1 MNNDR
6 GRLEFEMLLNNKRF
20 QQDLQ
25 RSKGLI
31 QNFGNSVSAQ
41 GKRIDNEFD
50 RMGNSIKS
58 GIEKAVGGAKSA
70 VLDLTKSML
79 GLSAVMGSGAMLK
92 GMYDDAK
99 EFSRQMR
106 IVSTISEEVSNDLQR
121 FKGAVLDICSQIAIA
136 PATAAEALYQI
147 NSAGHLGAAGL
158 DVLEASAKAAVAG
171 VTETSTAADAITT
184 VLNAYGM
191 ASTQATAISDKLFTT
206 VRLGKTTMG
215 ELGHSISQVAPV
227 AATFGI
233 SIDEVLAVVSELTK
247 QGVPTAT
254 AMTQIRSAITA
265 VTESLGDGAF
275 ATRTLLEA
283 FQEVNEKSKGSEN
296 ALKTDLGNIRALQAV
311 LMATGQH
318 ADETAQFI
326 DEIANSTGATEV
338 AFQKMNTTAGAQ
350 LTILKNNFLKE
361 FQEMGDG
368 MTSTLGGIATTLNGM
383 FDSGAMSVMISTLSK
398 LVIAYGVYKVTTV
411 AVHKANSIMYK
422 EQLAD
427 LQAVLVK
434 KDAEIAADL
443 QAAVAKGK
451 YTLAQAEEI
460 QATRLEVQEKIKG
473 LAITA
478 EQTRKEA
485 KLATARRMRFQAE
498 VSSTQA
504 EILAKEEE
512 IAACEAYGFTQTA
525 EGLRTERNI
534 LQKRLQVL
542 QGKLNIATRLEETK
556 VTKAAAAAQ
565 AYDTARTQAD
575 VAMKKQYVTWTSV
588 CTAVTKG
595 FRKALEGLKAAFA
608 TNPLGMA
615 ILGITLV
622 ASALTSFSD
631 SVDTASADVERFG
644 KKTADEIADFETL
657 IAVIKATSET
667 SKVHKDAVE
676 EVCKRYDEYNI
687 YIDKTKDI
695 TQQLIDKKE
704 EYIRLLKEESEEV
717 KKANILASYQ
727 DAYEAAGKSMTGS
740 LSKMFNDEWNGIFES
755 YFNKGE
761 AARAQLTIK
770 ENAEQVTA
778 IVSSVVKST
787 DNSAD
792 ALERIKQTL
801 IDTYEIP
808 PQVLDHFSDDF
819 VEILDTFYEKTDKL
833 KEGQERVAN
842 SMKKTS
848 SAQTEQTVITYSET
862 DSFKKLFDAVHD
874 TKKETEGLSK
884 TKGKVNVD
892 KTTVDEAMEQVKTLA
907 QELTSINDLQIT
919 IPEIDTMNL
928 ETVAHLIA
936 GITGGLMGGLKGLV
950 TPIDALN
957 SKVATAML
965 TRGGTD
971 KLIKEVNEYLE
982 TVTTGSK
989 EEADAL
995 AILAKLNAQK
1005 KKFDAMDGKG
1015 QKGKTAA
1022 ETAFEVEKAQLE
1034 TDKVLKENAE
1044 ATQKL
1049 RNSLAH
1055 EQEQNEI
1062 KLTDN
1067 HFEVKMRQLQLDQAK
1082 ENEELDQRL
1091 KDAIR
1096 AEKERQKKFF
1106 DAQEKEKKAANQHYA
1121 VRNFTE
1127 EDVDQGA
1134 VQAIID
1140 EYTEI
1145 QKQTAAL
1152 QAKQRQDLFREEL
1165 QELNSYLQEYGTYQ
1179 QQRLAIAEE
1188 YAEKIRKAQS
1198 LGERMRY
1205 EKEMSSKI
1213 AENKSS
1219 EISANIDWTGVFE
1232 GLGSVFHDTLA
1243 PVLADAKAFT
1253 KSDDFKRAGTSQQQA
1268 ILQSISQ
1275 MENALGQA
1283 NKVSFKK
1290 LGDETQKYLKI
1301 QEKLRIAQTMQT
1313 ASSDELK
1320 DATDAY
1326 NDALTGGTKDEQD
1339 NAKKRRDAAQIA
1351 YSTSQET
1358 VETLQAEATKT
1369 QQVITQTATNLQDGM
1384 DEVYSG
1390 MQGLASGGVASAYNG
1405 LIDLGKGM
1413 QKIKDFGDVGETM
1426 GKFADKLKNI
1436 PIVGWIASIIDLFK
1450 DGISVLIEGIGGA
1463 IFNAISGI
1471 ISDVLTG
1478 DLFVTLFETISEGL
1492 EKVLDSITY
1501 GGFSSLFGADGN
1513 ADEVNKLIEKNNES
1527 IEKLD
1532 TSINALTESIEDAK
1546 GGFAAVVDAE
1556 SAIRAAE
1563 RKTELTRENLK
1574 ARMGYHA
1581 AHHSN
1586 AYYWDLGARD
1596 YASINATLRDRGY
1609 EGEASVYSLED
1620 LLNLSPEALDAIRD
1634 YNPDM
1639 WAKMLEQ
1646 GKYNWDDYWEALA
1659 DCGGAVDE
1667 IKDKIHEITTQ
1678 TSFDS
1683 LRDSFMSALL
1693 DMDKGVSDF
1702 ADNFSEYMMKAVLN
1716 AKMAELLDDKLEKFY
1731 EEWAKR
1737 AEDEEGLT
1745 SDDIAYLQTM
1755 YNDIVD
1761 SGLQLRD
1768 EVASLTGYDQTTSQS
1783 STSKG
1788 LTGMTQDTA
1797 EELNGRFTA
1806 IQIDTSVIRETCAG
1820 INESMQ
1826 AVMATANESKSVLN
1840 EVRDLSLLSIGHLE
1854 SISKNTHEL
1863 YGISDLL
1870 TKIERKTREM

>member
-1 MNNDR
+1 MKTQD

-31 QNFGNSVSAQ
+31 QNFGNSVSSQ
-41 GKRIDNEFD
+41 GRRIDNEFD
-50 RMGNSIKS
+50 RMGNSIKT

-79 GLSAVMGSGAMLK
+79 GLSAVMGSGALLK

-106 IVSTISEEVSNDLQR
+106 IVSTISEEVANDLQR

-171 VTETSTAADAITT
+171 VTETATAADAITT

-191 ASTQATAISDKLFTT
+191 SANQATAVSDKLFTT
-206 VRLGKTTMG
+206 VRLGKTTMA

-275 ATRTLLEA
+275 ATRNLLEA
-283 FQEVNEKSKGSEN
+283 FEEVNEKSKGSEN

-318 ADETAQFI
+318 AGETAEFI
-326 DEIANSTGATEV
+326 SEIGNSAGATEV
-338 AFQKMNTTAGAQ
+338 AFQKMNSTASAQ

-368 MTSTLGGIATTLNGM
+368 MTSTLGGLASTLNGM
-383 FDSGAMSVMISTLSK
+383 FDSGAMSAFLSVLK
-398 LVIAYGVYKVTTV
+398 DVIIAYGVYKVTSM
-411 AVHKANSIMYK
+411 AVSKANSIMYK

-427 LQAVLVK
+427 LQAVLAGK
-434 KDAEIAADL
+434 ENEISADL
-443 QAAVAKGK
+443 RAAVAKGK
-451 YTLAQAEEI
+451 LTMEQAQEIQGMQLEI
-460 QATRLEVQEKIKG
+460 QARIRG
-473 LAITA
+473 LAITMKQA
-478 EQTRKEA
+478 QEEA
-485 KLATARRMRFQAE
+485 NLAVARRMRLQAE
-498 VSSTQA
+498 LASIQA
-504 EILAKEEE
+504 EIQAKEEE

-525 EGLRTERNI
+525 EGLRTELNT
-534 LQKRLQVL
+534 LQKKRQVT

-565 AYDTARTQAD
+565 TYETAKTQAD
-575 VAMKKQYVTWTSV
+575 VAMKKQYFTWSTL
-588 CTAVTKG
+588 CTKATKG
-595 FRKALEGLKAAFA
+595 FRKAIEGLKAAFA

-615 ILGITLV
+615 IMGITLI

-631 SVDTASADVERFG
+631 SIDTATSDVDRFG
-644 KKTADEIADFETL
+644 KKAADEIADINTL
-657 IAVIKATSET
+657 LAVIQATSET
-667 SKVHKDAVE
+667 SKVHADAVDE
-676 EVCKRYDEYNI
+676 ATKRYEEYNI
-687 YIDKTKDI
+687 SIDKTKDL
-695 TQQLIDKKE
+695 TQQLIDKKN
-704 EYIRLLKEESEEV
+704 EYIRLLKEESEET

-727 DAYEAAGKSMTGS
+727 DAYEAAGKSMTDS
-740 LSKMFNDEWNGIFES
+740 LSKMFKEDWNNLFES

-761 AARAQLTIK
+761 AARAQLLLK

-792 ALERIKQTL
+792 ALERIKQIL
-801 IDTYEIP
+801 IETYEIP
-808 PQVLDHFSDDF
+808 PQDFSNDF
-819 VEILDTFYEKTDKL
+819 VEILDTYYDKSNQL
-833 KEGQERVAN
+833 AEGQERVAN

-848 SAQTEQTVITYSET
+848 VSQEAQVQITYSET
-862 DSFKKLFDAVHD
+862 DSFKKLFDAIHD
-874 TKKETEGLSK
+874 TDKANKDLSK
-884 TKGKVNVD
+884 TKSKVHVD
-892 KTTVDEAMEQVKTLA
+892 KDSVDKAFEQVKALA
-907 QELTSINDLQIT
+907 QELGAINDLNIQ
-919 IPEIDTMNL
+919 IPEIDPGNLPQIVTM
-928 ETVAHLIA
+928 IA
-936 GITGGLMGGLKGLV
+936 GITGGLAGGLN
-950 TPIDALN
+950 ALLSPVDVLQ

-982 TVTTGSK
+982 TVTTGTQ
-989 EEADAL
+989 EEKDAL
-995 AILAKLNAQK
+995 AILNQLNAQK
-1005 KKFDAMDGKG
+1005 KKFNEIDGKG

-1022 ETAFEVEKAQLE
+1022 ETASEVEKAKLE
-1034 TDKVLKENAE
+1034 TDKTLRENE
-1044 ATQKL
+1044 ESTQKL
-1049 RNSLAH
+1049 RRQLAR

-1062 KLTDN
+1062 KLLEDL
-1067 HFEVKMRQLQLDQAK
+1067 HEAKMRQLHLDQAK
-1082 ENEELDQRL
+1082 ENEALDQRL
-1091 KDAIR
+1091 QEAIK

-1106 DAQEKEKKAANQHYA
+1106 DAQEKEKKAANSHYA

-1127 EDVDQGA
+1127 EDVDQDA

-1140 EYTEI
+1140 EYAEL
-1145 QKQTAAL
+1145 QEQTAAL

-1198 LGERMRY
+1198 EGERIRY
-1205 EKEMSSKI
+1205 QKELSSKL
-1213 AENKSS
+1213 AENKAS

-1232 GLGSVFHDTLA
+1232 GLGSVFHDTLT

-1253 KSDDFKRAGTSQQQA
+1253 KTDDFKKAGTSQQQA

-1275 MENALGQA
+1275 MENALGSA
-1283 NKVSFKK
+1283 DKVSFKK
-1290 LGDETQKYLKI
+1290 LGTETEKYLKI
-1301 QEKLRIAQTMQT
+1301 QDKLRIAQTMQ
-1313 ASSDELK
+1313 ASSSDELK
-1320 DATDAY
+1320 NATDAY
-1326 NDALTGGTKDEQD
+1326 NNALTSGTKDEQEG
-1339 NAKKRRDAAQIA
+1339 AKKRKEAAQIA
-1351 YSTSQET
+1351 YNASQET
-1358 VETLQAEATKT
+1358 VEPLQTEATQT
-1369 QQVITQTATNLQDGM
+1369 QQTITQTATNLQDGM

-1405 LIDLGKGM
+1405 LIDLGTGM
-1413 QKIKDFGDVGETM
+1413 SKISDFGQLGEKM
-1426 GKFADKLKNI
+1426 GKFADTLKNL

-1450 DGISVLIEGIGGA
+1450 DGLSVLVEGIGDA

-1471 ISDVLTG
+1471 LSDVLTG
-1478 DLFVTLFETISEGL
+1478 DIFATLFDTISEGL
-1492 EKVLDSITY
+1492 EKVFNSITF
-1501 GGFSSLFGADGN
+1501 GGFSSWFGASGN
-1513 ADEVNKLIEKNNES
+1513 AAEVNKLIEKNNES

-1556 SAIRAAE
+1556 SAIRAQE

-1574 ARMGYHA
+1574 AKMGYHA

-1586 AYYWDLGARD
+1586 AYYWDLDSRD
-1596 YASINATLRDRGY
+1596 YASISATLRERGF
-1609 EGEASVYSLED
+1609 ENEAGVYSLED
-1620 LLNLSPEALDAIRD
+1620 ILNLSPEALDAIRD
-1634 YNPDM
+1634 YNPEM

-1646 GKYNWDDYWEALA
+1646 GKYNWDEYWEALA
-1659 DCGGAVDE
+1659 DCGGAVEE
-1667 IKDKIHEITTQ
+1667 IQDKINEITTQ

-1683 LRDSFMSALL
+1683 LRDSFMSSLL

-1702 ADNFSEYMMKAVLN
+1702 ADDFSEYMMKAVLN
-1716 AKMAELLDDKLEKFY
+1716 AKMAELLDDQLEDFY
-1731 EEWAKR
+1731 DEWAKR
-1737 AEDEEGLT
+1737 AQDEEGLT
-1745 SDDIAYLQTM
+1745 SEDIAVLQTM

-1761 SGLQLRD
+1761 SGLSLRD
-1768 EVASLTGYDQTTSQS
+1768 TVAELTGYDATTSSS

-1826 AVMATANESKSVLN
+1826 TMISTANESKSVLS
-1840 EVRDLSLLSIGHLE
+1840 EMRELSLLSIGHLE
-1854 SISKNTHEL
+1854 TISKNTHEL

>member
-1 MNNDR
+1 MKTQD

-31 QNFGNSVSAQ
+31 QNFGNSVSSQ
-41 GKRIDNEFD
+41 GGRIDNEFD
-50 RMGNSIKS
+50 RMGNSIKT

-79 GLSAVMGSGAMLK
+79 GLSAVMGSGALLK

-106 IVSTISEEVSNDLQR
+106 IVSTISEEVANDLQR
-121 FKGAVLDICSQIAIA
+121 FKGAVLGICSQIAIA

-171 VTETSTAADAITT
+171 VTETATAADAITT

-191 ASTQATAISDKLFTT
+191 SANQATAVSDKLFTT
-206 VRLGKTTMG
+206 VRLGKTTMA

-275 ATRTLLEA
+275 ATRNLLEA
-283 FQEVNEKSKGSEN
+283 FEEVNEKSKGSEN

-318 ADETAQFI
+318 AGETAEFI
-326 DEIANSTGATEV
+326 NEIGNSAGATEV
-338 AFQKMNTTAGAQ
+338 AFQKMNSTASAQ

-368 MTSTLGGIATTLNGM
+368 MTSTLGGLAGTLNGM
-383 FDSGAMSVMISTLSK
+383 FDSGAMSAFLSVLK
-398 LVIAYGVYKVTTV
+398 DVIIAYGVYKVTSM
-411 AVHKANSIMYK
+411 AVSKANSIMYK

-427 LQAVLVK
+427 LQAVLAGK
-434 KDAEIAADL
+434 ENEISADL
-443 QAAVAKGK
+443 RAAVAKGK
-451 YTLAQAEEI
+451 ITMEQAQEI
-460 QATRLEVQEKIKG
+460 QGMQLEIQVRIRG
-473 LAITA
+473 LALTMKQA
-478 EQTRKEA
+478 QEEA
-485 KLATARRMRFQAE
+485 KLAVARRMRLQTELA
-498 VSSTQA
+498 SIQA
-504 EILAKEEE
+504 EIQAKEEE

-525 EGLRTERNI
+525 EGLRTELNT
-534 LQKRLQVL
+534 LQKKRQVT

-565 AYDTARTQAD
+565 TYETAKTQAD
-575 VAMKKQYVTWTSV
+575 VAMKKQYYTWSTL
-588 CTAVTKG
+588 CTKATKG
-595 FRKALEGLKAAFA
+595 FRKAIEGLKAAFA

-615 ILGITLV
+615 IMSITLI

-631 SVDTASADVERFG
+631 SIDTATADVDRFG
-644 KKTADEIADFETL
+644 KKAADEIADINTL
-657 IAVIKATSET
+657 LAVIQATSET
-667 SKVHKDAVE
+667 SKVHADAVDE
-676 EVCKRYDEYNI
+676 ATKRYEEYNI
-687 YIDKTKDI
+687 SIDKTKDI
-695 TQQLIDKKE
+695 TQQLIDKKD

-727 DAYEAAGKSMTGS
+727 EAYEAAGKSMTDS
-740 LSKMFNDEWNGIFES
+740 LSKMFNEDWNSLFES

-761 AARAQLTIK
+761 AARAQLLLK

-792 ALERIKQTL
+792 ALERIKQIL
-801 IDTYEIP
+801 IQTYEIP
-808 PQVLDHFSDDF
+808 PQVLDHFSNDF
-819 VEILDTFYEKTDKL
+819 VEILDTYYDKSNQL
-833 KEGQERVAN
+833 AEGQERVAN

-848 SAQTEQTVITYSET
+848 VSQEAQVQITYSET
-862 DSFKKLFDAVHD
+862 DSFKKLFDAIHD
-874 TKKETEGLSK
+874 TDKANKDLSK
-884 TKGKVNVD
+884 TKSKVNVD
-892 KTTVDEAMEQVKTLA
+892 KKAVDDAFEQVKALA
-907 QELTSINDLQIT
+907 QELGAINDLNIQ
-919 IPEIDTMNL
+919 IPEIDPGNLPQIVTM
-928 ETVAHLIA
+928 IA
-936 GITGGLMGGLKGLV
+936 GVTGGLAGGLN
-950 TPIDALN
+950 ALLSPVDVLQ

-971 KLIKEVNEYLE
+971 NLIKEVNEYLE
-982 TVTTGSK
+982 TVTTGTQ
-989 EEADAL
+989 EEKDAL
-995 AILAKLNAQK
+995 AILNQLNAQK
-1005 KKFDAMDGKG
+1005 KKFNEMDGKG

-1022 ETAFEVEKAQLE
+1022 ETASEVEKSKLE
-1034 TDKVLKENAE
+1034 TDKILRENE
-1044 ATQKL
+1044 ESTQKL
-1049 RNSLAH
+1049 RRQLAR

-1062 KLTDN
+1062 KLLEN
-1067 HFEVKMRQLQLDQAK
+1067 LHEAKMRQLHLDQAR
-1082 ENEELDQRL
+1082 ENEDLDQRL
-1091 KDAIR
+1091 QDAIK

-1106 DAQEKEKKAANQHYA
+1106 DAREKEKKAANSHYA
-1121 VRNFTE
+1121 ARNFTE
-1127 EDVDQGA
+1127 EDVDQDA
-1134 VQAIID
+1134 VQAIIN
-1140 EYTEI
+1140 EYAKLQE
-1145 QKQTAAL
+1145 QTAAL

-1165 QELNSYLQEYGTYQ
+1165 QELNTYLQEYGTYQ

-1198 LGERMRY
+1198 EGERIRY
-1205 EKEMSSKI
+1205 QKELSSKI
-1213 AENKSS
+1213 AENKAS
-1219 EISANIDWTGVFE
+1219 EISANIDWAGVFE

-1253 KSDDFKRAGTSQQQA
+1253 KTDDFKKAGTSQQQA

-1275 MENALGQA
+1275 MENALGTA
-1283 NKVSFKK
+1283 DKVSFKK
-1290 LGDETQKYLKI
+1290 LGTETEKYLKI
-1301 QEKLRIAQTMQT
+1301 QDKLRNAQTMQT
-1313 ASSDELK
+1313 FSSNELK
-1320 DATDAY
+1320 NATDAY
-1326 NDALTGGTKDEQD
+1326 NNALTSGTKDEQEE
-1339 NAKKRRDAAQIA
+1339 AKKRKEAAQIA
-1351 YSTSQET
+1351 YNASQET
-1358 VETLQAEATKT
+1358 VETLQTEATKA
-1369 QQVITQTATNLQDGM
+1369 QQTITQTATNLQDGM
-1384 DEVYSG
+1384 NQVYSG

-1405 LIDLGKGM
+1405 LIDLGEAM
-1413 QKIKDFGDVGETM
+1413 SKISDFGQLGDKM
-1426 GKFADKLKNI
+1426 GQVADKLKNV

-1450 DGISVLIEGIGGA
+1450 DGISVLVEGIGDA

-1478 DLFVTLFETISEGL
+1478 DLFVTLFETISGGL
-1492 EKVLDSITY
+1492 EKVFDAITF
-1501 GGFSSLFGADGN
+1501 GGFSSWFGASGN
-1513 ADEVNKLIEKNNES
+1513 AAEVNKLIEKNNES

-1532 TSINALTESIEDAK
+1532 ISINALTESIEDAK

-1556 SAIRAAE
+1556 SAIRAQE

-1574 ARMGYHA
+1574 AKMGYHA

-1586 AYYWDLGARD
+1586 AYYWDLDPRD
-1596 YASINATLRDRGY
+1596 YASINATLRERGF
-1609 EGEASVYSLED
+1609 EDEAGVYSLED
-1620 LLNLSPEALDAIRD
+1620 ILNLSPEALDAIRD
-1634 YNPDM
+1634 YNPEM
-1639 WAKMLEQ
+1639 WAEMLEQ
-1646 GKYNWDDYWEALA
+1646 GKYNWDEYWEALA
-1659 DCGGAVDE
+1659 DCGGAVDD
-1667 IKDKIHEITTQ
+1667 IKDKINEITTQ

-1683 LRDSFMSALL
+1683 LRDSFMSSLL

-1702 ADNFSEYMMKAVLN
+1702 ADDFSEYMMKAVLN
-1716 AKMAELLDDKLEKFY
+1716 AKMAELLDDQLEDFY
-1731 EEWAKR
+1731 EEWARR
-1737 AEDEEGLT
+1737 AQDEEGLT
-1745 SDDIAYLQTM
+1745 SDDIAALRTM
-1755 YNDIVD
+1755 YDDIVD
-1761 SGLQLRD
+1761 SGLSLRD
-1768 EVASLTGYDQTTSQS
+1768 QVAEITGYDTITSQS

-1826 AVMATANESKSVLN
+1826 TMISSANESKSVLS
-1840 EVRDLSLLSIGHLE
+1840 EMRELSLLSIGHLE
-1854 SISKNTHEL
+1854 TISKNTHEL
-1863 YGISDLL
+1863 YDISDLL